1 MQIKSKLI
9 SIIVL
14 SVHIFWT
21 RPSNSSEIS
30 KKWPLDNSFVECR
43 NIDFISD
50 NELNIKIDKKL
61 CETDQS
67 ALECLN
73 STLTIP
79 EKLTTATLIYS
90 IRNIQ
95 NLLKEL
101 QISKNLNIAASKK
114 LTCYSKILNSLV
126 TNKEFSKINTDQ
138 LFMEYLPVLFTTVSK
153 SDIPKFAD
161 VWSPYLLD
169 KASSGNLFLNL
180 EKISDQKYISFLTSY
195 YLRPSYFKGLTYTE
209 KYKLSL
215 DLLRNSLKTNIEIP
229 ASLKEAVINYL
240 NQRAIGSDFPEEI
253 IIQFKN
259 DPAFKKV
266 YSKIFDLKKSNSKE
280 AFSAYSTNLY
290 RYLLTSPETAMNT
303 RCTLAEKYLVALKE
317 NYPIDLNEKN
327 ENLKEI
333 LRINL
338 PCIQSSKKDFLIYLS
353 TSTEFVQKWC
363 PKNQNCLLHFINEEW
378 LQQYAYCEQDSDCRT
393 LKYDDCQRIFFNNQL
408 PKKEIQLYH
417 DFCQNLPDSEKI
429 RNGISNNK
437 SACLD
442 NRCQLKRY

>member
-73 STLTIP
+73 STLTVP

-138 LFMEYLPVLFTTVSK
+138 LFMEY
-153 SDIPKFAD
+153 
-161 VWSPYLLD
+161 
-169 KASSGNLFLNL
+169 
-180 EKISDQKYISFLTSY
+180 
-195 YLRPSYFKGLTYTE
+195 
-209 KYKLSL
+209 
-215 DLLRNSLKTNIEIP
+215 
-229 ASLKEAVINYL
+229 
-240 NQRAIGSDFPEEI
+240 
-253 IIQFKN
+253 
-259 DPAFKKV
+259 
-266 YSKIFDLKKSNSKE
+266 
-280 AFSAYSTNLY
+280 
-290 RYLLTSPETAMNT
+290 
-303 RCTLAEKYLVALKE
+303 
-317 NYPIDLNEKN
+317 
-327 ENLKEI
+327 
-333 LRINL
+333 
-338 PCIQSSKKDFLIYLS
+338 
-353 TSTEFVQKWC
+353 
-363 PKNQNCLLHFINEEW
+363 
-378 LQQYAYCEQDSDCRT
+378 
-393 LKYDDCQRIFFNNQL
+393 
-408 PKKEIQLYH
+408 
-417 DFCQNLPDSEKI
+417 
-429 RNGISNNK
+429 
-437 SACLD
+437 
-442 NRCQLKRY
+442 